1 MTGFADRVVEVLCD
15 LGPTAPRRWISS
27 SGLLISGRHVLTA
40 AHAVAPT
47 GAVTVRG
54 VDKVELVATVAL
66 VGDVDVA
73 DLALLELAEPLDGHA
88 PLRWARIDRDGAE
101 TIAGCRGIGYPLFQ
115 QVPVRD
121 TAQLDGAVPT
131 GDRRVSDLL
140 TLRVTSSPRALPPQQ
155 EALGQSQW
163 SGISGT
169 VVVTADE
176 VMIGVVTEHQP
187 RAGDSALTLTPITHV
202 DRLPDAAAWW
212 DVLGRRP
219 VQLPQRRRRPPYF
232 ATVAEIADRTPEL
245 RDRSGELADLA
256 AFAVGAEPFRFLVGT
271 PWAGKTALAAHLAVN
286 PPPDVDCVAY
296 LLQRRALDASGSRFL
311 AAVTSQLAD
320 LLGEQAP
327 EPDAH
332 ALADLWARAVERADD
347 LGRHL
352 LLIVDGLDEDL
363 RPAGERSV
371 ASLIPTRRGRH
382 AHVLLTARRD
392 QLPEDVDAD
401 HPLWDVLPVRM
412 TQAVE
417 AARVEQ
423 RAFTDLDALAADPP
437 ARQVLGLLAAAAGP
451 LTITELADLGAGDA
465 YDVGAI
471 VAKQAARVI
480 EGGDDGWRFA
490 HQALLDTCRDTVF
503 GPALA
508 ALVETVDTWAG
519 RWSARGWPDGT
530 PRYLLAHYPWAL
542 LARAAHARFATLTGD
557 PQWIAAAVAAVGVDA
572 VLGVLRAASATG
584 VPLRLLDIEAHHL
597 RAGGAE
603 QPAGQLA
610 LAAAYTGVD
619 DPRWAQAALR
629 RAGLAAEWTSGRAS
643 RSLRR
648 SFDTGSRQVWAAA
661 FVTATSVVTGD
672 DDGRVRLWQLDG
684 GHYTDLGRHDAGVH
698 RVAVDQATGSVVTCG
713 NDQTVRLWNLPD
725 GTQRTLARGLG
736 HMWAVAFSPDGRQIA
751 TAGRDT
757 TVRLW
762 TRADGPPTVLGTH
775 DDQVRVLAFSPDG
788 SMIVSSGRDSV
799 IRLWWPGTD
808 ASEILGSTTPGKW
821 IEAMAVTPDGAD
833 VITGSYDGA
842 VRAWPLD
849 GTPRRRLGRH
859 EGQVWAA
866 AVSPDGTFAV
876 TGGGDGRV
884 CLWPLAASAGPE
896 RILGRHG
903 EPVRSVSVS
912 PDGTHV
918 VSSAADGIVHI
929 WDLDGAP
936 DSSGQRQSLTAV
948 AVDPAGAVYSG
959 ALDGR
964 LRDQAGEIRRLGT
977 GVRALAHDGDRLLAL
992 GDDGMIV
999 ADGVAYAEHPG
1010 ARALAV
1016 NTAAG
1021 FLVAAGGTRGV
1032 TIWPLAGG
1040 PARQVACLTQIQ
1052 AVAVNA
1058 AGVIVSGASSGS
1070 VAIIS
1075 RDGQARLVLPAD
1087 RTPPIW
1093 SVAITNCYAASGDH
1107 HGTIRLWRLGS
1118 DATGADI
1125 IGSVLAELAG
1135 PIGGLAFTEDGT
1147 ALLSA
1152 GEDGLRVWTIPDGR
1166 LLGHVRTEPLHA
1178 LAVHGG
1184 TAATLSDQLGLTRWR
1199 LDLTKAG

>member
-40 AHAVAPT
+40 AHAVTPN
-47 GAVTVRG
+47 GAITVRG
-54 VDKVELVATVAL
+54 VDKVELAATVAL

-73 DLALLELAEPLDGHA
+73 DLALLELAEPLDGYA
-88 PLRWARIDRDGAE
+88 PLRWARVDRDGAE

-121 TAQLDGAVPT
+121 TAQLDGVVPT

-155 EALGQSQW
+155 EALGHSQW

-176 VMIGVVTEHQP
+176 VMVGVVTEHQR

-212 DVLGRRP
+212 DILGRRP
-219 VQLPQRRRRPPYF
+219 VQLPQRRRRPTYF

-332 ALADLWARAVERADD
+332 ALTDLWARAVERADD

-401 HPLWDVLPVRM
+401 HPLWDALPVRM

-451 LTITELADLGAGDA
+451 LTVTELADLGAADA

-471 VAKQAARVI
+471 VTKKAARVI
-480 EGGDDGWRFA
+480 DGGDDGWRFA

-508 ALVETVDTWAG
+508 TLVETVDAWAE

-542 LARAAHARFATLTGD
+542 LARPAHDRFATLTGD

-597 RAGGAE
+597 RAGGA
-603 QPAGQLA
+603 
-610 LAAAYTGVD
+610 
-619 DPRWAQAALR
+619 
-629 RAGLAAEWTSGRAS
+629 
-643 RSLRR
+643 
-648 SFDTGSRQVWAAA
+648 
-661 FVTATSVVTGD
+661 
-672 DDGRVRLWQLDG
+672 
-684 GHYTDLGRHDAGVH
+684 
-698 RVAVDQATGSVVTCG
+698 
-713 NDQTVRLWNLPD
+713 
-725 GTQRTLARGLG
+725 
-736 HMWAVAFSPDGRQIA
+736 
-751 TAGRDT
+751 
-757 TVRLW
+757 
-762 TRADGPPTVLGTH
+762 
-775 DDQVRVLAFSPDG
+775 
-788 SMIVSSGRDSV
+788 
-799 IRLWWPGTD
+799 
-808 ASEILGSTTPGKW
+808 
-821 IEAMAVTPDGAD
+821 
-833 VITGSYDGA
+833 
-842 VRAWPLD
+842 
-849 GTPRRRLGRH
+849 
-859 EGQVWAA
+859 
-866 AVSPDGTFAV
+866 
-876 TGGGDGRV
+876 
-884 CLWPLAASAGPE
+884 
-896 RILGRHG
+896 
-903 EPVRSVSVS
+903 
-912 PDGTHV
+912 
-918 VSSAADGIVHI
+918 
-929 WDLDGAP
+929 
-936 DSSGQRQSLTAV
+936 
-948 AVDPAGAVYSG
+948 
-959 ALDGR
+959 
-964 LRDQAGEIRRLGT
+964 
-977 GVRALAHDGDRLLAL
+977 
-992 GDDGMIV
+992 
-999 ADGVAYAEHPG
+999 
-1010 ARALAV
+1010 
-1016 NTAAG
+1016 
-1021 FLVAAGGTRGV
+1021 
-1032 TIWPLAGG
+1032 GG
-1040 PARQVACLTQIQ
+1040 PARPRRRVHRRGRPPLGAGGAAAGRPRRAVDERAGQPIAAAQLRLRQPAGVGRGLRHRDQCGHRRRRRPGA
-1052 AVAVNA
+1052 AVA
-1058 AGVIVSGASSGS
+1058 
-1070 VAIIS
+1070 
-1075 RDGQARLVLPAD
+1075 ARRRPLHRPGPPRRR
-1087 RTPPIW
+1087 RTPSRGRPGHRVGRDLRKR
-1093 SVAITNCYAASGDH
+1093 S
-1107 HGTIRLWRLGS
+1107 
-1118 DATGADI
+1118 
-1125 IGSVLAELAG
+1125 
-1135 PIGGLAFTEDGT
+1135 DGT
-1147 ALLSA
+1147 AVEPA
-1152 GEDGLRVWTIPDGR
+1152 RRHTAHPGTRPGPHVGGRVLARRATDRHRRPRHRRPGVEPGR
-1166 LLGHVRTEPLHA
+1166 R
-1178 LAVHGG
+1178 
-1184 TAATLSDQLGLTRWR
+1184 AADRARHTR
-1199 LDLTKAG
+1199 